1 MDERSQERIEKS
13 KTCKHDADC
22 VNGYRSGEV
31 LPDNP
36 ASPLRDGDRFDEA
49 GQIVTQQYDISAFTR
64 HISTRSHSDADIRLD
79 QCGGVVDAVAEHR
92 NGHRATPSL

>member
-31 LPDNP
+31 LCN
-36 ASPLRDGDRFDEA
+36 LYGW
-49 GQIVTQQYDISAFTR
+49 AF
-64 HISTRSHSDADIRLD
+64 
-79 QCGGVVDAVAEHR
+79 GGPHNRGVPP
-92 NGHRATPSL
+92 T